1 MQAPVTA
8 PLYSAREPPAGPS
21 ADSSK
26 QYEGLVRSTSSMSS
40 SVGPVNT
47 TSGSELQISPP
58 PESSHQ
64 SPPTASGPERSNSLS
79 ISAAVSATAASAI
92 ASDTSSKSGAG
103 PTSVAPSA
111 ITTTAAAAASNANR
125 PFYTRNRRE
134 RPCDGCRRR
143 KTRCLRP
150 EGATICTMCVSHDEV
165 CTFVLEPPTRRR
177 HAAPGVNGNIAPQ
190 PSGTVLPHHAGVNGL
205 PGPQLAPAPP
215 PPQLSHS
222 LPQNGYH
229 PDIPQP
235 ILDHTAT
242 SKTGSNV
249 SNDMRTLEDHGG
261 IMMPASKRTRINT
274 SIGSDNEINDDQRS
288 ESLDPDSNTHS
299 LGMNDTAYSEL
310 VGPNLLDHE
319 YQFVHRLSTAAG
331 ERLPIS
337 KTNYLRPV
345 SNEAVFLMTHDSEI
359 EADHNLV
366 DEIEKI
372 VFPYGPQLVA
382 LYFRIVHPSYPI
394 LHKSYFVSQYN
405 ISPKQISPP
414 LLAAVYSLALNWW
427 TYDHELSHSEAPPDS
442 FKLDT
447 IAFTAIQRHLHRARV
462 STVQAGLLLLQRKPE
477 SVSGGFKLGKTQ
489 VSAFTAQ
496 LVGVAQALGLH
507 LDCRGWQIPSWE
519 IFLRRRVAWALYVQD
534 RWVALCHGRPCY
546 IDEKNWLVPMLELD
560 DFCIELSSVAGV
572 DHGAELLIEISR
584 LTSILSEILLTFF
597 FSEYTKYKHEIR
609 DPSVVFELAKP
620 LQLKLRQWHT
630 GLSDCLYLKPASVIN
645 NRLCTTGYLH
655 LAYYTVEITLHRA
668 ILRALEGCTD
678 NVVVVQFR
686 TAANDRANAAVNFVR
701 SLSAEYLEA
710 FWIHSSRDCLV
721 EIGQF
726 ISLLEVTATSSEEAK
741 MYQNYKEGFQ
751 WHLRVHSRAAW
762 MFEYAL
768 LRLEKIVWTTFAAV
782 PRTGD
787 LQLMPPHQQQQQQQH
802 QQQPQSQQ
810 PQLHQQAPQ
819 QSIYH
824 ANPSPTSQQQQFP
837 QHDISY
843 VSLQQHQQIP
853 PQRHIG
859 PMNHQHQNTSPM
871 QLKQEPTIDMQPIS
885 SVNDFWT
892 SPASSA
898 DDASTL
904 NGHSHAISSGDA
916 IQHHEDHTT
925 LGYGDVGGM
934 LYDGGFTPIE
944 NA

>member
-1 MQAPVTA
+1 MEAPATTS
-8 PLYSAREPPAGPS
+8 LYSTRELPPGPS
-21 ADSSK
+21 VSNTEPYDGQSK
-26 QYEGLVRSTSSMSS
+26 STSSSS
-40 SVGPVNT
+40 SATPVNAASGYDLQKSPSA
-47 TSGSELQISPP
+47 TSQR
-58 PESSHQ
+58 
-64 SPPTASGPERSNSLS
+64 SPPTPSVPDSSSSSSISSASGKANSVS
-79 ISAAVSATAASAI
+79 GGQAISSAGS
-92 ASDTSSKSGAG
+92 TSSQNPASSSMA
-103 PTSVAPSA
+103 
-111 ITTTAAAAASNANR
+111 TTTTAASNANR

-150 EGATICTMCVSHDEV
+150 EGAVVCTMCVSHDEV

-177 HAAPGVNGNIAPQ
+177 HTAPMSNGNIAPQ
-190 PSGTVLPHHAGVNGL
+190 GSVTLLPPNTTVNGL
-205 PGPQLAPAPP
+205 GPQLAPAPP
-215 PPQLSHS
+215 PS
-222 LPQNGYH
+222 GYR
-229 PDIPQP
+229 PDISPMMDPNVPGMIQV
-235 ILDHTAT
+235 
-242 SKTGSNV
+242 GSNGV
-249 SNDMRTLEDHGG
+249 NDARTLEDHSG
-261 IMMPASKRTRINT
+261 ILLPATKRTRINP
-274 SIGSDNEINDDQRS
+274 SVGSDNEINDEQRS
-288 ESLDPDSNTHS
+288 DIMDPDSNLHS

-345 SNEAVFLMTHDSEI
+345 SNDAVFLMTDDSEI
-359 EADHNLV
+359 EEDHKLV
-366 DEIEKI
+366 DDIEKI
-372 VFPYGPQLVA
+372 VAPYGPQLVS

-394 LHKSYFVSQYN
+394 IHKSYFVSQYK
-405 ISPKQISPP
+405 ITPKQISPP

-447 IAFTAIQRHLHRARV
+447 IAFTAIQRHLHRARL

-477 SVSGGFKLGKTQ
+477 SITGGFKLGKTQ
-489 VSAFTAQ
+489 ISAFTAQ

-507 LDCRGWQIPSWE
+507 LDCSRWHIPSWE

-546 IDEKNWLVPMLELD
+546 IDEKNWVVPMLDLD
-560 DFCIELSSVAGV
+560 DFCIELSSASGV

-584 LTSILSEILLTFF
+584 LTSILSEILQTFF
-597 FSEYTKYKHEIR
+597 FAEYTKYKHEIR

-630 GLSDCLYLKPASVIN
+630 GLSDCLYMKPASVVN

-710 FWIHSSRDCLV
+710 FWIYSSRDCLV

-726 ISLLEVTATSSEEAK
+726 IALLEVTATSNEEAN
-741 MYQNYKEGFQ
+741 MYRDYKQGFQ
-751 WHLRVHSRAAW
+751 WHLRVHSRASW

-768 LRLEKIVWTTFAAV
+768 LRLERIVWTTFAAV
-782 PRTGD
+782 PSSVTTF
-787 LQLMPPHQQQQQQQH
+787 QLLPPAQQ

-810 PQLHQQAPQ
+810 PQHHQQPPQ
-819 QSIYH
+819 QHLYQG
-824 ANPSPTSQQQQFP
+824 NPSPTSQQQQLP
-837 QHDISY
+837 QHNVSY
-843 VSLQQHQQIP
+843 VGIHEHPLAQIP
-853 PQRHIG
+853 PQHHIG
-859 PMNHQHQNTSPM
+859 PINHQHPKPPPLHM
-871 QLKQEPTIDMQPIS
+871 KQEATINIGVQSINAVS
-885 SVNDFWT
+885 DFWT

-898 DDASTL
+898 DDASAL
-904 NGHSHAISSGDA
+904 NGNGPANDVVQ
-916 IQHHEDHTT
+916 QHHDDHTG
-925 LGYGDVGGM
+925 LGYDDVGGM
-934 LYDGGFTPIE
+934 MFESGFTPIS
-944 NA
+944 NV